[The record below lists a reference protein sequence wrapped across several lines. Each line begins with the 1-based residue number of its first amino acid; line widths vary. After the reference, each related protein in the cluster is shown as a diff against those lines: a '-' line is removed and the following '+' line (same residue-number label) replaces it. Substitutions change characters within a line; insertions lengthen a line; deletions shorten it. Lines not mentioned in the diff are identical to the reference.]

1 MARLLREIAVTPI
14 GEPRQA
20 LARQYWARFRELLP
34 MVPLHQEPQ
43 DLRRARHGGRAAA
56 ARERGRGAAHRADA
70 ALTPGTSRS
79 VAPRRLCH
87 GGATC
92 ALNIPRRHRK
102 GDAPRVLN
110 PCHTPLQSRG
120 GAGRTLQMTLRLSLL
135 ATALLVAAAPAF
147 ASSPTVTGTAPSG
160 GIASPTR
167 PAVPAPTAGSAAV
180 APATQAQRPAATG
193 TPTTGTPA
201 ATVQRPASGAV
212 QAPASGAVQ
221 APMATP
227 AAPRVN

>member
-1 MARLLREIAVTPI
+1 
-14 GEPRQA
+14 
-20 LARQYWARFRELLP
+20 
-34 MVPLHQEPQ
+34 
-43 DLRRARHGGRAAA
+43 
-56 ARERGRGAAHRADA
+56 
-70 ALTPGTSRS
+70 
-79 VAPRRLCH
+79 
-87 GGATC
+87 
-92 ALNIPRRHRK
+92 
-102 GDAPRVLN
+102 
-110 PCHTPLQSRG
+110 
-120 GAGRTLQMTLRLSLL
+120 MTLRLSLL